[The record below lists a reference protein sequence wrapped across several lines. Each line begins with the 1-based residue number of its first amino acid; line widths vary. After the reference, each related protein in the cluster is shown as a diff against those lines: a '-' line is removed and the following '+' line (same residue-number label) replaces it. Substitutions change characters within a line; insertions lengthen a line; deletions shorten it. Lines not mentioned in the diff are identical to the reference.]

1 MIIEREAALVTQRK
15 ILSPHDIAAMER
27 TPRAMLINSL
37 PGYKPGMLVG
47 TCDGAGHT
55 NLAIVSS
62 HFHLGSDPPLLAMIL
77 RPSTGQ
83 SERHTLVNILGS
95 QSWTLNSFTL
105 EEAAMAHQTSAS
117 YGRNESEFTACAFG
131 IQWVDGVDAPFVE
144 TAALQIG
151 CELREHHPLSING
164 TNLLIGEITH
174 LSFPSD
180 TQRDNGSLDLSRLG
194 VVTISGLDTYSSPSA
209 GARFATAKP
218 HLAPR
223 QL

>member
-1 MIIEREAALVTQRK
+1 MIEGDAPLSTQRK
-15 ILSPHDIAAMER
+15 ILSPGDIAAMER

-47 TCDGAGHT
+47 TCDGAGQT

-83 SERHTLVNILGS
+83 SERHTLINVLGN

-117 YGRNESEFTACAFG
+117 YGRNESEFVACDFA
-131 IQWVDGVDAPFVE
+131 IEWVNGVGAPFVE

-164 TNLLIGEITH
+164 TNLLIGEVTH

-180 TQRDNGSLDLSRLG
+180 AQRDNSSLDLSRMG
-194 VVTISGLDTYSSPSA
+194 AITVSGLDTYSEPSP
-209 GARFATAKP
+209 GERFAAADP

-223 QL
+223 HL